1 MPDVAMNYQM
11 MEDMGRTCSQ
21 AASSLQDSM
30 SQIDQIAQK
39 LADSFQ
45 GNGGDA
51 MQQALKQTLKSKLQ
65 EFHDKMTEMAQDL
78 ATAAQDT
85 RDGIQNSKSKYGG

>member
-21 AASSLQDSM
+21 AASSLEESM
-30 SQIDQIAQK
+30 SAVQGIAQK
-39 LADSFQ
+39 LSTTFQ

-51 MQQALKQTLKSKLQ
+51 MQQALNQTLKSKLQ
-65 EFHDKMTEMAQDL
+65 EFHDKMTEMAKDL

-85 RDGIQNSKSKYGG
+85 RDGITSSKSKYA

>member
-1 MPDVAMNYQM
+1 MPDVAMNFQM

-30 SQIDQIAQK
+30 GAIDQISQK

-65 EFHDKMTEMAQDL
+65 EFQQKMSEMAQDL

-85 RDGIQNSKSKYGG
+85 RDGITSSKSKYA